1 MIKKILVANRGE
13 IAMRIFRTC
22 RVMNIS
28 TVAVY
33 THVDRGALHVRY
45 AEEAYCISSSPE
57 DTSYLKPELILAI
70 AKKTGAAIHPGYGF
84 LSENADFARRCEEE
98 GVIFIG
104 PGADIIAKMGIK
116 TEARKIMR
124 EAGLPIVPGTE
135 TPVQGIEEVKK
146 VAKEVGYPIML
157 KALAGGGGKGM
168 RLVRSEEEAETAL
181 RLSQSEAGT
190 SFGNDAVYIEKYIEN
205 PHHIEVQIMGDKYGN
220 VVHLGE
226 RECSIQRR
234 NQKVIEE
241 SPSPFVKD
249 ETRKKMLKVAVEACK
264 RIGYYSAGTLEFM
277 MDKDQNFYFL
287 EMNTRLQVEHPI
299 TEEVVGVDLVKEQ
312 IRIANDEVL
321 HLRQEELFQRGHAI
335 ECRICA
341 EDTENNFMPSP
352 GIIKQLTEPNGI
364 GVRIDSYV
372 YEGYEIPIYYDPM
385 IGKLIVWATTR
396 QYAIE
401 RMRRVLYE
409 YKITGLKT
417 NLSYLKRIMHTPDF
431 VKGEYNTLFIEKNSR
446 MLLRSNGN
454 NEEIENIAMIASYID
469 YLMNL
474 EENKSSQLPDGR
486 PISRWREFGLQKG
499 VLRI

>member
-45 AEEAYCISSSPE
+45 AEEAYCISGSPE
-57 DTSYLKPELILAI
+57 DTSYLKPELILSI

-135 TPVQGIEEVKK
+135 APVQGIEEVKK

-168 RLVRSEEEAETAL
+168 RLVRTEEEVETAL

-205 PHHIEVQIMGDKYGN
+205 PHHIEVQIWEINTVMWSIWANAN
-220 VVHLGE
+220 V
-226 RECSIQRR
+226 
-234 NQKVIEE
+234 
-241 SPSPFVKD
+241 PFNGV
-249 ETRKKMLKVAVEACK
+249 TRK
-264 RIGYYSAGTLEFM
+264 
-277 MDKDQNFYFL
+277 
-287 EMNTRLQVEHPI
+287 
-299 TEEVVGVDLVKEQ
+299 
-312 IRIANDEVL
+312 
-321 HLRQEELFQRGHAI
+321 
-335 ECRICA
+335 
-341 EDTENNFMPSP
+341 
-352 GIIKQLTEPNGI
+352 
-364 GVRIDSYV
+364 
-372 YEGYEIPIYYDPM
+372 
-385 IGKLIVWATTR
+385 
-396 QYAIE
+396 
-401 RMRRVLYE
+401 
-409 YKITGLKT
+409 
-417 NLSYLKRIMHTPDF
+417 
-431 VKGEYNTLFIEKNSR
+431 
-446 MLLRSNGN
+446 
-454 NEEIENIAMIASYID
+454 
-469 YLMNL
+469 
-474 EENKSSQLPDGR
+474 
-486 PISRWREFGLQKG
+486 
-499 VLRI
+499 